1 LVGQAFSPARAS
13 EARPGFLMLT
23 NLLFFLLTGATLSL
37 LLWTGTELFRNQED
51 PLGDRLEGLQTQA
64 MVATA
69 RTTRRKTSGR
79 GLDRFLNVIG
89 VIPGGEDWMNTTE
102 KLLAQAGVRR
112 KSALALYC
120 TGVLA
125 FTLAL
130 CAGTV
135 YLQRG
140 NGSDAMS
147 MLGGLAAALLLGF
160 ILPKQVLYR
169 LVKSYRRKL
178 QEALPDT
185 VDLLGIVLG
194 TGLGL
199 DQAMMRVSEEMLYIY
214 PELANEFATVVMQV
228 RAGQE
233 RGKAFN
239 QFVRRTGIED
249 IKSLAAMIIQSEK
262 FGTSLAQALKVYAD
276 ALRTRRRLR
285 ADAAVGKAG
294 IKMLFPIVV
303 FILPVL
309 FVITLVPGMLSVM
322 KDLKLLGGGR

>member
-1 LVGQAFSPARAS
+1 MQIVTSV
-13 EARPGFLMLT
+13 
-23 NLLFFLLTGATLSL
+23 LLFLFTGAILSL
-37 LLWTGTELFRNQED
+37 LLWTSMELFRAQED
-51 PLGDRLEGLQTQA
+51 PLGDRLEALQSQA
-64 MVATA
+64 MVVAA
-69 RTTRRKTSGR
+69 RATRRKKSAQ
-79 GLDRFLNVIG
+79 GLDRFLNLIAV
-89 VIPGGEDWMNTTE
+89 VPGGEDWMNGTE
-102 KLLAQAGVRR
+102 KLLAQAGIRR
-112 KSALALYC
+112 KSALAMYC
-120 TGVLA
+120 IFVLLFVFA
-125 FTLAL
+125 LA
-130 CAGTV
+130 AGTV
-135 YLQRG
+135 YLQRDNP
-140 NGSDAMS
+140 NGPGS
-147 MLGGLAAALLLGF
+147 LIGGLAAAFLLGF
-160 ILPKQVLYR
+160 ILPKQILYR
-169 LVKSYRRKL
+169 LVKRYRAKL

-199 DQAMMRVSEEMLYIY
+199 DQAMMRVSEEMQYIY

-233 RGKAFN
+233 RGKSFN

-285 ADAAVGKAG
+285 AEAAVGKAG

-309 FVITLVPGMLSVM
+309 FVITLVPGMLSVL